1 MQNDSDFY
9 QIEVK
14 LASTTVFVV
23 LDLDDTVHVLTH
35 EGYMCGQ
42 WDWLRVPRL
51 GDPEF
56 LKHLEFSRQ
65 GIINLHEVKF
75 KIQRHTV

>member
-1 MQNDSDFY
+1 MATHRKIQCGRFLIVSPLPNDSGFY

-35 EGYMCGQ
+35 ERDMCGQ
-42 WDWLRVPRL
+42 
-51 GDPEF
+51 
-56 LKHLEFSRQ
+56 
-65 GIINLHEVKF
+65 
-75 KIQRHTV
+75 